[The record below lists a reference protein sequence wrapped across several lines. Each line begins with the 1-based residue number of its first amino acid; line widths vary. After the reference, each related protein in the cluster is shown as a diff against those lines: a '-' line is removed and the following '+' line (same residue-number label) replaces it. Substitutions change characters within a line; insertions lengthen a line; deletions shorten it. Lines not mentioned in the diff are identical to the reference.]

1 MELDVYLWVEDI
13 TVFIRELIRLF
24 GRLFPGS
31 RMEYEERYDSLD
43 GVLYRRIYL
52 GGPGGPGIG
61 VCIDDNDDDDGDDDG
76 SYFEFAAAEYGTDVN
91 LHLWFDVFST
101 DCERVSMEVAPIV
114 NWMMETSDT
123 DLAIENEGG
132 ALIFKRA
139 RGEIYYGRE
148 DEWLP
153 GDYIPV
159 KHLNFNREKAVEFT
173 QEDEWVFCSEESIR
187 EMERKRKEK
196 QEASDSVKQ

>member
-31 RMEYEERYDSLD
+31 RMDYEEKYDSLD
-43 GVLYRRIYL
+43 GVLDRRIYL

-61 VCIDDNDDDDGDDDG
+61 VCIEDDDDYGDDET
-76 SYFEFAAAEYGTDVN
+76 YCEFIAAEYGTDVN
-91 LHLWFDVFST
+91 LELWFDVFST

-123 DLAIENEGG
+123 DLAIENKGG
-132 ALIFKRA
+132 MLNFKRVK
-139 RGEIYYGRE
+139 GEIYYCRE
-148 DEWLP
+148 GEYLP

-159 KHLNFNREKAVEFT
+159 KHLNFDRGKAVEFT
-173 QEDEWVFCSEESIR
+173 QEDKWVFCSEDSIR